1 MPFPKF
7 LRITVLVWLAGLC
20 GRTAMGQ
27 TAERQSAAGSMLV
40 EGTVY
45 DGSQRIGLPG
55 VSVMGVSGIGTATD
69 SLGHYHIRLSSGD
82 SIYFSY
88 LGRTTA
94 RFPVKLVTAG
104 QPFDMGLDVAP
115 ESLPEIFVQSR
126 NYLMDSLAT
135 RRDYKK
141 IFDYEPDYLT
151 NMKSPMRGRG
161 MGIGLDLDMLLD
173 GRKVRR
179 MEAFQQRLEWEE
191 RENYVDHRFT
201 RNLVTKIT
209 GIEPPAL
216 DSFMRLYRPSYEFL
230 QTFETEYEFDKY
242 IHDCGKAYQVNVP

>member
-1 MPFPKF
+1 MGFQKF
-7 LRITVLVWLAGLC
+7 LQIAVLAGLTGFF
-20 GRTAMGQ
+20 GRAAMGQ
-27 TAERQSAAGSMLV
+27 SSSGQTLI

-55 VSVMGVSGIGTATD
+55 VSVMGSSGVGTATD
-69 SLGHYHIRLSSGD
+69 SMGHYHIRLPSGD

-88 LGRTTA
+88 LGRFTA
-94 RFPVKLVTAG
+94 RFPLKLVNAD
-104 QPFDMGLDVAP
+104 QPFDMSLDVAP
-115 ESLPEIFVQSR
+115 ESLPEVFVQSR

-141 IFDYEPDYLT
+141 IFDYEADYLT

-161 MGIGLDLDMLLD
+161 VGVGLDLDMLLD

-191 RENYVDHRFT
+191 RENYIDHRFT
-201 RNLVTKIT
+201 RNLVTRIT
-209 GIEPPAL
+209 GIEPPVL

-230 QTFETEYEFDKY
+230 QTFGTEYEFDKY
-242 IHDCGKAYQVNVP
+242 IHDCGRAFTALN